1 VKLARQH
8 GVEEL
13 LPHSV
18 KGTVEKLRRRE
29 QNGLRVKGTGVGQK
43 VKGKE
48 WERTLKGRYVQTTPD
63 SPPKLYLSQHYYNQ
77 LLTFSSVDWRSGDKL
92 CLICL
97 K

>member
-18 KGTVEKLRRRE
+18 KSTTEKLRRRE

-48 WERTLKGRYVQTTPD
+48 WERTLKGRYVQNGSRSFPT
-63 SPPKLYLSQHYYNQ
+63 LYFIL
-77 LLTFSSVDWRSGDKL
+77 
-92 CLICL
+92 
-97 K
+97 